1 MNYFTESDMIFN
13 KHNGALGFDVNS
25 ILLKSDNNPINDI
38 KQKGGSFNHLLNDLA
53 VPAGL
58 LFLQQTINNVNYNHN
73 DNYIND
79 SLYNKLINFSE
90 FKSKKNTRKNVKTN
104 KNKTKKK

>member
-13 KHNGALGFDVNS
+13 KDNRAVGFDVNS
-25 ILLKSDNNPINDI
+25 ILLKSDYNPINHI

-58 LFLQQTINNVNYNHN
+58 LFLQQTINKKYTHTR
-73 DNYIND
+73 
-79 SLYNKLINFSE
+79 LYCKL
-90 FKSKKNTRKNVKTN
+90 VKGAQLPRY
-104 KNKTKKK
+104 K